1 MATRGQKC
9 AACLG
14 DIGHRRN
21 GFTAECHHTFHHG
34 CVSGGNVCPVCNAR
48 WHVTV
53 AVTVAPNPS
62 PPARTLFA
70 AFARR
75 HSIFRTSGR
84 SRELRVYD
92 DDEPV
97 EQPPA
102 SRVGKAAQA
111 AENNGAVVLKTHGE
125 YTAVARSTSR
135 DNFAV
140 VIHIKAPSMAENGTA
155 VARAPLDLVTVLD
168 VSGSMS
174 GGKLALLKR
183 AMGFV
188 IDKLGPDDRL
198 SIVSFSNDARR
209 VIRLTRMS
217 DYGKASAKTGVES
230 LVANGGTNI
239 LKGLLEGAKVLD
251 DRRYRNAVAS
261 VILLSDGQDTYNLTD
276 WGTSKKYNVLVPPS
290 FKRSGER
297 CVPVHTFGFGTD
309 HDAAAM
315 HTIAEETGG
324 TFSFIENQAVV
335 QDAFAQCIGGLL
347 SVTVQETRIVI
358 TCSHPG
364 VRVRSVKSGSY
375 QGLVGADGRT
385 ASVDVGELYADEER
399 RFLLF
404 VDVPVAGA
412 EEDVTDL
419 IKVSCT
425 YRDTATRQP
434 MVVAGEDA
442 VVVRPE
448 LATNME
454 PSMEVEWERFRV
466 EATEDMAAAQ
476 EAAEC
481 GGHAAAATILDRRQE
496 ALSRSAPGLA
506 GDARCAALVSEL
518 RELRARVADRQ
529 EYERTGRACLFAGMR
544 SHAQQRATSVQLLGT
559 AAPTPT
565 PSGLSR
571 SLFQGAPGRAP
582 PAPPSSSFG
591 AVGAYATPAMQR
603 MVASSRKKREDGGS
617 LNCPD

>member
-1 MATRGQKC
+1 MATGGRRC

-14 DIGHRRN
+14 DIGRRQN
-21 GFTAECHHTFHHG
+21 GFTAECHHTFHRG
-34 CVSGGNVCPVCNAR
+34 CVSGGSVCPVCNAR

-53 AVTVAPNPS
+53 GVTVAPNPS
-62 PPARTLFA
+62 PPARTF
-70 AFARR
+70 
-75 HSIFRTSGR
+75 
-84 SRELRVYD
+84 SRGVHAPPPPFSHFGTVTELRVYD
-92 DDEPV
+92 DDQPV
-97 EQPPA
+97 EPPPA
-102 SRVGKAAQA
+102 SRVGEAAQA
-111 AENNGAVVLKTHGE
+111 AENNGAVVLKTHCE
-125 YTAVARSTSR
+125 YPAVARSTSR

-140 VIHIKAPSMAENGTA
+140 VIHVKAPSMAEKGTA
-155 VARAPLDLVTVLD
+155 AARAPLDLVTVLD
-168 VSGSMS
+168 VSGSMT

-198 SIVSFSNDARR
+198 SIVSFSGDARL

-217 DYGKASAKTGVES
+217 DNGKASAKSGVES
-230 LVANGGTNI
+230 LVAGGSTNI
-239 LKGLLEGAKVLD
+239 LKGLLEAAKVLD

-261 VILLSDGQDTYNLTD
+261 VILLSDGQDTYNLNN

-290 FKRSGER
+290 FKRAGER

-335 QDAFAQCIGGLL
+335 QDAFAQYIGGLL
-347 SVTVQETRIVI
+347 SVTVQEARIVI

-375 QGLVGADGRT
+375 QSLVGADCRA

-412 EEDVTDL
+412 EDDVTDL
-419 IKVSCT
+419 IKVSYT

-442 VVVRPE
+442 VVLRPE
-448 LATNME
+448 EAINME
-454 PSMEVEWERFRV
+454 PSIEVERERFRV

-476 EAAEC
+476 EAAER
-481 GGHAAAATILDRRQE
+481 GGHAAAAAILDRRQE

-518 RELRARVADRQ
+518 RELRARVADRR

-565 PSGLSR
+565 PSGLLR
-571 SLFQGAPGRAP
+571 SFLGAPWCAP

-603 MVASSRKKREDGGS
+603 MVASSRKTREDGGS